1 MLYNTGRMTF
11 SPLADTEVEARPE
24 RLVTAARD
32 LANETGSAAFTVNQ
46 VTTRAGLSLKA
57 FYGCFPGKDD
67 LLIALIAADSEI
79 GAAVLADRIGNRTG
93 PAAVEAYFVELF
105 EMLTLPGASGYAAVV
120 AGEHRR
126 LAEHHAS
133 EERSAIAPMVDLL
146 AGFLTTADPQRD
158 AETMFAVLLTGIH
171 DVVFGR
177 ATDTREL
184 ARYLHRFCTQG
195 VG

>member
-1 MLYNTGRMTF
+1 MTF

-32 LANETGSAAFTVNQ
+32 LANEMGSAAFTVNQ
-46 VTTRAGLSLKA
+46 VTSRAGLSLKA

-67 LLIALIAADSEI
+67 LLIALLAADSEI
-79 GAAVLADRIGNRTG
+79 GAAVLGERIGNRTG

-105 EMLTLPGASGYAAVV
+105 DMLTLPGAVGYAGVL

-126 LAEHHAS
+126 LAEDHNAQ
-133 EERSAIAPMVDLL
+133 ERRAIAPMVDLL
-146 AGFLTTADPQRD
+146 ARFLATDNPQRD

-171 DVVFGR
+171 DVVLGR
-177 ATDTREL
+177 VTDTREL

-195 VG
+195 VRNGG